1 MGVFELVSKKSG
13 DPYPSKDLFRNSD
26 QWTHLAVIGIQAF
39 AEINQCQKAVTFA
52 TKVFGQIRKFP
63 SEALELCV
71 CLLLKASK
79 YKEAGK
85 LVEDWLTFEENFS
98 HVKYI
103 KIAEFYVKHI
113 LFPQQ
118 LYEEIKQFLETNQ
131 VIPSAEK
138 EVLFQF
144 TKPLVDEK
152 VERCNISHEVTATTQ
167 LPSRHGA
174 AQRWLRMSVVIQKLQ
189 SLYRMVFFHHKTRI
203 FVRMMIL
210 LFFIYCFVSASSYQG
225 VNKGSGIFSL
235 WLALLNAW
243 RALYA

>member
-1 MGVFELVSKKSG
+1 MAYEILLSVRLPMHPQDTLQNVHVCNCTF
-13 DPYPSKDLFRNSD
+13 LF
-26 QWTHLAVIGIQAF
+26 Q
-39 AEINQCQKAVTFA
+39 
-52 TKVFGQIRKFP
+52 
-63 SEALELCV
+63 
-71 CLLLKASK
+71 
-79 YKEAGK
+79 
-85 LVEDWLTFEENFS
+85 
-98 HVKYI
+98 
-103 KIAEFYVKHI
+103 
-113 LFPQQ
+113 
-118 LYEEIKQFLETNQ
+118 
-131 VIPSAEK
+131 
-138 EVLFQF
+138 VLFQF

-152 VERCNISHEVTATTQ
+152 VERCSTSHKVTATAQ

-243 RALYA
+243 RAFINPA

>member
-1 MGVFELVSKKSG
+1 M
-13 DPYPSKDLFRNSD
+13 
-26 QWTHLAVIGIQAF
+26 
-39 AEINQCQKAVTFA
+39 
-52 TKVFGQIRKFP
+52 
-63 SEALELCV
+63 CV

-152 VERCNISHEVTATTQ
+152 VERSNTSHEVTATTQ

-189 SLYRMVFFHHKTRI
+189 SLYRIVFFHHKTRI
-203 FVRMMIL
+203 FVRMMVL

-243 RALYA
+243 RAFINPA